1 MERFIRSFFIRCR
14 SLVISMNQKRKQILL
29 TNDDSIKSP
38 GLWAAAEA
46 LSTLGFVTIVAPREQ
61 ASGMG
66 RSMPSSSDGK
76 IATTELHIGE
86 QVWEVYAVGGT
97 PTQTVQHAVLEIMDV
112 KPDLVVSG
120 INYGENL
127 ASDLTSSGT
136 FGAALE
142 AASLG
147 IPALATSLQ
156 LKNVV
161 EDYLSHSTNFDFT
174 VAAHFTRLVANF
186 ILNQP
191 LPDDVD
197 LMNLVVPHD
206 ATVDTPIHITRQS
219 KKRYFIPYSKRD
231 NTTWDETGN
240 LAGFTT
246 VADDEIDPGT
256 DVHAMVKE
264 KVVSVTPLSLDMT
277 SRVSL
282 PDLDT
287 QLHRSIASL
296 E

>member
-1 MERFIRSFFIRCR
+1 
-14 SLVISMNQKRKQILL
+14 MNTRRKQILL

-46 LSTLGFVTIVAPREQ
+46 LSTLGYVTIAAPREQ

-66 RSMPSSSDGK
+66 RSMPQGSDGK
-76 IATTELHIGE
+76 ITTTELHIGE

-97 PTQTVQHAVLEIMDV
+97 PTQTVQHAILEILPV

-120 INYGENL
+120 INYGENV
-127 ASDLTSSGT
+127 ASDLTTSGT

-156 LKNVV
+156 LKNVA
-161 EDYLSHSTNFDFT
+161 EDYLSHSQEFDFSI
-174 VAAHFTRLVANF
+174 AAHFTRLVAAF
-186 ILNQP
+186 MLSQL

-206 ATVDTPIHITRQS
+206 ATRETPMRITRQS
-219 KKRYFIPYSKRD
+219 KIRYFVPFSKRD
-231 NTTWDETGN
+231 GGWEESGELAASTKLTG
-240 LAGFTT
+240 
-246 VADDEIDPGT
+246 DDIEPGT
-256 DVHAMVKE
+256 DVFTMINE
-264 KVVSVTPLSLDMT
+264 KAVSVTPLSLDMT
-277 SRVSL
+277 ARVSL
-282 PDLDT
+282 PDLEKE
-287 QLHRSIASL
+287 LYKIVASL
-296 E
+296 G

>member
-1 MERFIRSFFIRCR
+1 
-14 SLVISMNQKRKQILL
+14 MNPKRKQILL

-66 RSMPSSSDGK
+66 RSMPSTSDGK
-76 IATTELHIGE
+76 ITTTELHIGE

-97 PTQTVQHAVLEIMDV
+97 PTQTVQHAILEIMDV

-161 EDYLSHSTNFDFT
+161 EDYLSHSTDFDFSA
-174 VAAHFTRLVANF
+174 AAHFTRLVANF
-186 ILNQP
+186 MLNQT
-191 LPDDVD
+191 LPDDLN
-197 LMNLVVPHD
+197 LMNLVIPHD
-206 ATVDTPIHITRQS
+206 ATLNTPVRITRQS

-231 NTTWDETGN
+231 SQTWDDN
-240 LAGFTT
+240 SKLAGFTT
-246 VADDEIDPGT
+246 VAEDDIDPGT
-256 DVHAMVKE
+256 DVHAMVVD

-277 SRVSL
+277 ARVSL
-282 PDLDT
+282 PDLDKD
-287 QLHRSIASL
+287 LHRSFEGL
-296 E
+296 V

>member
-1 MERFIRSFFIRCR
+1 
-14 SLVISMNQKRKQILL
+14 VISMNQKRKQILL

-186 ILNQP
+186 ILNRS

-206 ATVDTPIHITRQS
+206 ATLDTPIQITRQS

-231 NTTWDETGN
+231 SNTWDEKGK

-256 DVHAMVKE
+256 DVHAMVKQ

-282 PDLDT
+282 PDLDAE
-287 QLHRSIASL
+287 LHRSIASL
-296 E
+296 D

>member
-1 MERFIRSFFIRCR
+1 MERSNAPFLSVEEIGYFMQR
-14 SLVISMNQKRKQILL
+14 KRKQILL

-66 RSMPSSSDGK
+66 RSMPQTSDGK
-76 IATTELHIGE
+76 ITTTELHIGE

-97 PTQTVQHAVLEIMDV
+97 PTQTVQHAVLEIMPIR
-112 KPDLVVSG
+112 PDLVVSG

-142 AASLG
+142 AASMG

-156 LKNVV
+156 LKNVAV
-161 EDYLSHSTNFDFT
+161 DYLSHSTDFDFSA
-174 VAAHFTRLVANF
+174 AAHFTRLVANF
-186 ILNQP
+186 MLNYP

-206 ATVDTPIHITRQS
+206 ATRETPVHITRQS
-219 KKRYFIPYSKRD
+219 KRRYFIPFSNRK
-231 NTTWDETGN
+231 GN
-240 LAGFTT
+240 WEESGSLAAFTT
-246 VADDEIDPGT
+246 MADEDIESGT
-256 DVHAMVKE
+256 DVHVVVKE
-264 KVVSVTPLSLDMT
+264 KAVSVTPLSLDMT

-282 PDLDT
+282 SSLET
-287 QLHRSIASL
+287 EFLHSAASL
-296 E
+296 D

>member
-1 MERFIRSFFIRCR
+1 
-14 SLVISMNQKRKQILL
+14 MNPKRKQILL

-66 RSMPSSSDGK
+66 RSMPSTSDGK
-76 IATTELHIGE
+76 ITTTELHIGE

-97 PTQTVQHAVLEIMDV
+97 PTQTVQHAILEIMDV

-161 EDYLSHSTNFDFT
+161 EDYLSHSTDFDFSA
-174 VAAHFTRLVANF
+174 AAHFTRLVANF
-186 ILNQP
+186 MLNQT
-191 LPDDVD
+191 LPDDLN
-197 LMNLVVPHD
+197 LMNLVIPHD
-206 ATVDTPIHITRQS
+206 ATLNTPVRITRQS

-231 NTTWDETGN
+231 SQTWDEN
-240 LAGFTT
+240 SKLAGFTT
-246 VADDEIDPGT
+246 VAEKDIDPGT
-256 DVHAMVKE
+256 DVHAMVVD

-277 SRVSL
+277 ARVNL
-282 PDLDT
+282 TDLDKD
-287 QLHRSIASL
+287 LHRSFEGL
-296 E
+296 V

>member
-1 MERFIRSFFIRCR
+1 
-14 SLVISMNQKRKQILL
+14 MNPKRKQILL

-66 RSMPSSSDGK
+66 RSMPSTSDGK
-76 IATTELHIGE
+76 ITTTELHIGE

-97 PTQTVQHAVLEIMDV
+97 PTQTVQHAILEIMDV

-127 ASDLTSSGT
+127 ASDLTSTGT

-161 EDYLSHSTNFDFT
+161 EDYLSHSTDFDFSPPRT
-174 VAAHFTRLVANF
+174 L
-186 ILNQP
+186 
-191 LPDDVD
+191 
-197 LMNLVVPHD
+197 HD
-206 ATVDTPIHITRQS
+206 SWQIS
-219 KKRYFIPYSKRD
+219 C
-231 NTTWDETGN
+231 
-240 LAGFTT
+240 
-246 VADDEIDPGT
+246 
-256 DVHAMVKE
+256 
-264 KVVSVTPLSLDMT
+264 
-277 SRVSL
+277 
-282 PDLDT
+282 
-287 QLHRSIASL
+287 
-296 E
+296 

>member
-1 MERFIRSFFIRCR
+1 
-14 SLVISMNQKRKQILL
+14 MNKGRKQILL

-38 GLWAAAEA
+38 GLWAAAES

-66 RSMPSSSDGK
+66 RSMPSTSDGK
-76 IATTELHIGE
+76 ITTTELHIGE

-97 PTQTVQHAVLEIMDV
+97 PTQTVQHAILEIMPV

-142 AASLG
+142 AASMG
-147 IPALATSLQ
+147 IPALAASLQ

-161 EDYLSHSTNFDFT
+161 EDYLSHSTDFDFSA
-174 VAAHFTRLVANF
+174 AAHFTRLVANF
-186 ILNQP
+186 MLNSP

-197 LMNLVVPHD
+197 LMNLCVPHD
-206 ATVDTPIHITRQS
+206 ATVNSPIHMTRQS
-219 KKRYFIPYSKRD
+219 RQRYFIPFSNRKGD
-231 NTTWDETGN
+231 WDESGA
-240 LAGFTT
+240 LAAFTT
-246 VADDEIDPGT
+246 VSEEKMVPGT
-256 DVHAMVKE
+256 DVYTLIKE
-264 KVVSVTPLSLDMT
+264 KAVSVTPLSLDMT
-277 SRVSL
+277 ARVSL
-282 PDLDT
+282 PELEKEFCKSADCLD
-287 QLHRSIASL
+287 
-296 E
+296 

>member
-1 MERFIRSFFIRCR
+1 
-14 SLVISMNQKRKQILL
+14 MNPKRKQILL

-66 RSMPSSSDGK
+66 RSMPSTSDGK
-76 IATTELHIGE
+76 ITTTELHIGE

-97 PTQTVQHAVLEIMDV
+97 PTQTVQHAILEIMDV

-161 EDYLSHSTNFDFT
+161 EDYLSHSTDFDFSA
-174 VAAHFTRLVANF
+174 AAHFTRLVANF
-186 ILNQP
+186 MLNQP
-191 LPDDVD
+191 LPDDLN
-197 LMNLVVPHD
+197 LMNLVIPHD
-206 ATVDTPIHITRQS
+206 ATLNTPVRITRQS

-231 NTTWDETGN
+231 SQTWDEN
-240 LAGFTT
+240 SKLAGFTT
-246 VADDEIDPGT
+246 VAEDDIDPGT
-256 DVHAMVKE
+256 DVHAMVVD

-277 SRVSL
+277 ARVSL
-282 PDLDT
+282 PALDKDLR
-287 QLHRSIASL
+287 RSFEGL
-296 E
+296 V

>member
-1 MERFIRSFFIRCR
+1 
-14 SLVISMNQKRKQILL
+14 MNKGRKQILL

-66 RSMPSSSDGK
+66 RSMPSTSDGK
-76 IATTELHIGE
+76 ITTTELHIGD

-97 PTQTVQHAVLEIMDV
+97 PTQTVQHAILEIMPV

-142 AASLG
+142 AASMG
-147 IPALATSLQ
+147 IPALAASLQ

-161 EDYLSHSTNFDFT
+161 EDYLSHSTDFDFSA
-174 VAAHFTRLVANF
+174 AAHFTRLVANF
-186 ILNQP
+186 MLNSP

-197 LMNLVVPHD
+197 LMNLCVPHD
-206 ATVDTPIHITRQS
+206 ATINSPVRVTRQS
-219 KKRYFIPYSKRD
+219 KQRYFIPFSSRKG
-231 NTTWDETGN
+231 NWDESGA

-246 VADDEIDPGT
+246 VDEDKMVPGT
-256 DVHAMVKE
+256 DVYAMVKE
-264 KVVSVTPLSLDMT
+264 KAVSITPLSLDMT
-277 SRVSL
+277 ARVSL
-282 PDLDT
+282 PDLQKDFCKSVDC
-287 QLHRSIASL
+287 LD
-296 E
+296 